1 MQARAYLEKFVWCR
15 ASHPLGLG
23 RVGIRLESLEV
34 SLKMTLDEEVVKQ
47 EHIVQEVVQRAREI
61 PGTLQQS
68 LRATH
73 GN

>member
-1 MQARAYLEKFVWCR
+1 M
-15 ASHPLGLG
+15 G
-23 RVGIRLESLEV
+23 RLGIRLESLEV

-47 EHIVQEVVQRAREI
+47 EHIVQEVVQVQRAREI